1 MKEEELE
8 KEISNLESPE
18 GSNEKP
24 KKKKGSVIKY
34 ILYIA
39 FVLLATGLA
48 LFLSLFQNFN
58 TVIGYLATSDWRW
71 ILAIVGILLGCMV
84 IKGLIYYCFARLYT
98 RSYRLHRGIA
108 IDQIGVFYNAVTPG
122 SSGGQIMQAYTF
134 KKQGVPISSA
144 VSIMAMYSILYQIVL
159 ILYGLASFIFKFDFI
174 ISLWNTSLFNLGQIN
189 LSIGFLTIL
198 GFVLNISV
206 ILIVLMM
213 GYWRGFH
220 NWIMGPVISFL
231 AKIKIIKNPDK
242 KREDLRVQVEN
253 FKVEFRRLWT
263 NVPFTILVIILLFAY
278 LTFRFSIPYFVGLA
292 LGNESGAAS
301 FWDAIFLSNYHQ
313 MVTGL
318 IPIPGSSGVSELFF
332 YKLFQ
337 STNNP
342 VTGFYYMSAHDG
354 LSAEAATDA
363 LCRASLVVWRSI
375 TFAIPLLIAGFVTAF
390 YKASP
395 HDQIRQRGDIP
406 DRKTLTAL
414 QAETLAERNLE
425 VETIIETQSIT
436 RAAVLKKLKERS
448 PQNRRKQKEE
458 ASDKFID
465 REDNIDVNF
474 DSYDED
480 DEDY

>member
-8 KEISNLESPE
+8 QEISKLENQDST
-18 GSNEKP
+18 GEKP
-24 KKKKGSVIKY
+24 KKSKKSVVKY
-34 ILYIA
+34 ILYIL
-39 FVLLATGLA
+39 FVLIATGVA
-48 LFLSLFQNFN
+48 LFLSLYQNFN
-58 TVIGYLATSDWRW
+58 VVIGYVKESDWRYM
-71 ILAIVGILLGCMV
+71 LSVVGIIFGCMV

-98 RSYRLHRGIA
+98 RSYRLYRGIA
-108 IDQIGVFYNAVTPG
+108 IDQVGVFYNAVTPG

-144 VSIMAMYSILYQIVL
+144 VSIMAMYSILFQIVL

-189 LSIGFLTIL
+189 LSIGFLTIV

-220 NWIMGPVISFL
+220 NWIMGPVIGFL
-231 AKIKIIKNPDK
+231 AKIKIVKNPDK

-253 FKVEFRRLWT
+253 FKIEFRRLWT
-263 NVPFTILVIILLFAY
+263 NVPFTILVIILLFVY
-278 LTFRFSIPYFVGLA
+278 LTFKFSIPYFVGLA
-292 LGNESGAAS
+292 LRNESGAAS
-301 FWDAIFLSNYHQ
+301 FWDAVFLSNYHQ

-337 STNNP
+337 SQNNP

-363 LCRASLVVWRSI
+363 LCRACLVVWRSI

-395 HDQIRQRGDIP
+395 HDQVRRGDIP

-414 QAETLAERNLE
+414 QAETLAQRNLE

-436 RAAVLKKLKERS
+436 RAAVMNKLKEKSLQNR
-448 PQNRRKQKEE
+448 NRRKDKEDSSE
-458 ASDKFID
+458 KFID
-465 REDNIDVNF
+465 REDNIDVGF
-474 DSYDED
+474 DDDYD